1 MFLKIVYFQPLFLL
15 FSDSFCSFL
24 FPPSQNGGISDS
36 GVFQQDQVRSGWTSV
51 KVRVC
56 GGIMEP
62 FFSSVE
68 AAVQW
73 RVVDLP
79 EALGSP

>member
-1 MFLKIVYFQPLFLL
+1 MFSKKFYFQPLFLL
-15 FSDSFCSFL
+15 FSDSFCSVL

-36 GVFQQDQVRSGWTSV
+36 GVFQRDQVRSGWTSV
-51 KVRVC
+51 KVC

-62 FFSSVE
+62 FFSSME